1 MKLIYEITVFLLIN
15 TLSLYLISN
24 LFGEVLIRGQ
34 RLKEG
39 GAYFKVREIHH
50 VKFQNFVFVLFNNE
64 NETQNLKTQK
74 KYQQW
79 FYCLSVCI
87 TIPYEFIWILV
98 LLLFQYGNFSYISAA
113 LLKGMLWIKVSESRY
128 KQCGVT
134 PHFSAGKNLLK
145 KILREDTYWHIN

>member
-50 VKFQNFVFVLFNNE
+50 VKFQNFAFVLFNNE
-64 NETQNLKTQK
+64 NETQNFKTKKKQK
-74 KYQQW
+74 NENIKI
-79 FYCLSVCI
+79 S
-87 TIPYEFIWILV
+87 TIIS
-98 LLLFQYGNFSYISAA
+98 LFQC
-113 LLKGMLWIKVSESRY
+113 L
-128 KQCGVT
+128 
-134 PHFSAGKNLLK
+134 
-145 KILREDTYWHIN
+145 